1 MHVQP
6 IAPLPSALVAHLRS
20 GCAIQSMAQVL
31 EELVA
36 NSLDAGAAEI
46 VAELACGCG
55 QLAVSVHDNG
65 AGIPSTDFACLAER
79 YCTSKLR
86 TVRELDA
93 GIASLG
99 FRGEALASI
108 AEGSVMEVTSKASG
122 AFETHAKLLSGGR
135 VLRQGLALQQRA
147 RQGTSVC
154 VRDFLFNR
162 PVSRR
167 TQLDLGCRHTSA
179 AP

>member
-1 MHVQP
+1 MQP

-20 GCAIQSMAQVL
+20 GCAIQSLAQVL
-31 EELVA
+31 EELA
-36 NSLDAGAAEI
+36 SNSLDAGATEI
-46 VAELACGCG
+46 TAELACGCG

-65 AGIPSTDFACLAER
+65 TGIPGTDFACLAQR

-86 TVRELDA
+86 SVRELNA
-93 GIASLG
+93 GVASLG

-122 AFETHAKLLSGGR
+122 TFETHAKLLSGGR
-135 VLRQGLALQQRA
+135 VLKQGLALQQRA
-147 RQGTSVC
+147 CQGTSVC

-162 PVSRR
+162 PISRR
-167 TQLDLGCRHTSA
+167 AQLELGCG
-179 AP
+179 PGNQP